1 MLTLPELIS
10 PTKLKGSL
18 ESRMNLLWIVAPV
31 DGKIIFRLYPTF
43 IYGTS
48 SPPSAMFEILIR

>member
-31 DGKIIFRLYPTF
+31 EGKIIFRLYPTF
-43 IYGTS
+43 I
-48 SPPSAMFEILIR
+48 

>member
-31 DGKIIFRLYPTF
+31 EGKIILRLYPTL
-43 IYGTS
+43 
-48 SPPSAMFEILIR
+48 M